1 MARGKDLEALQEQ
14 LAAPARQAV
23 AEAVADELERS
34 GLRSWP
40 EDIDEL
46 PRTVERVSGGHT
58 VRGFPAFVDAGSG
71 RGRAGVRNEGRAGR
85 RDGARHPSAAAAVG
99 AVAGQND

>member
-1 MARGKDLEALQEQ
+1 MLQEQ

-23 AEAVADELERS
+23 AEAVADGLERS

-40 EDIDEL
+40 DDLEEL

-58 VRGFPAFVDAGSG
+58 VRGFPAFVDAGS
-71 RGRAGVRNEGRAGR
+71 AVDVRVFATDGRAGR
-85 RDGARHPSAAAAVG
+85 RDGLRHPSPVAAYG
-99 AVAGQND
+99 AVASQSH